1 MLRRILVGAA
11 LVCLV
16 GLSLVSTQVVA
27 QAASAPKSAVPKLQ
41 SGGSLTVGVVGT
53 NWYPM
58 DPPAFANGT
67 AQANYFD
74 AVFGELFIEE
84 PNGTMQPDLA
94 QSAKYSANDKDVT
107 ITLRNGVKFSNGM
120 PITSADMQWNFTRDM
135 ITTTACSCHPCFT
148 DVMSVSVSGP
158 KSVTVHMKTPNGTLI
173 NCFEGHAS
181 NYLIPESLWKSEGST
196 KFGLHP
202 IGAGPYEVVSDQLS
216 NKLVLKK
223 NPNYYEKG
231 VPRLNTLTF
240 QALGSDQSAL
250 EALQAGQIQLAV
262 GVTTP
267 NTISQAKKDGLR
279 VQTVRATSMGALQF
293 NTNKKPFD
301 NPIARQAVAAAIDP
315 GPILKAS
322 ASGEGSLGE
331 AMQGPGGLYYSKTV
345 PGYHG
350 YNLATAKA
358 DVKKLGGLSFTI
370 QGGNTPAEEQEEE
383 AIQSELNAAGIKA
396 TLVPEELTVEVE
408 NFAKGNWNII
418 VGCGGGVDPDV
429 GACAYP
435 ERFISHA
442 EYSGTVN
449 PALDKAIH
457 EQVDNVASS
466 KRAAA
471 EKTINAIIAK
481 NVYAVPLY
489 AANSYV
495 LSSTKINPSDPGPGA
510 GGAIGVT
517 QDFDQVAYLAH

>member
-1 MLRRILVGAA
+1 MLRKIFAVACSIGLLGLA
-11 LVCLV
+11 LV
-16 GLSLVSTQVVA
+16 SSQTA
-27 QAASAPKSAVPKLQ
+27 RAAPVPKLQ
-41 SGGSLTVGVVGT
+41 NGGSMTIGVVGT

-58 DPPAFANGT
+58 DPPAYANGT

-94 QSAKYSANDKDVT
+94 QSYKYSSNDENVT
-107 ITLRNGVKFSNGM
+107 ITLRKGLKYSNGM
-120 PITSADMQWNFTRDM
+120 PVTAKDMQWNFTRDM

-158 KSVTVHMKTPNGTLI
+158 RSVTVHMKTPNATLI
-173 NCFEGHAS
+173 NCFEGHAP
-181 NYLIPESLWKSEGST
+181 NYLIPESLWMSEGSA
-196 KFGLHP
+196 KFGLNP
-202 IGAGPYEVVSDQLS
+202 VGAGPYKVVSDQLS
-216 NKLVLKK
+216 SKLVLTK
-223 NPNYYEKG
+223 NPNYYKKG
-231 VPRLNTLTF
+231 LPRLNSLTF
-240 QALGSDQSAL
+240 QALGADQSAL
-250 EALQAGQIQLAV
+250 EALQSGQIQMAV

-267 NTISQAKKDGLR
+267 NIIAQAKKDGIR
-279 VQTVRATSMGALQF
+279 VQTIKATSMGTLQF
-293 NTNKKPFD
+293 NTNTAPFND
-301 NPIARQAVAAAIDP
+301 PLARDAVAAAIDP
-315 GPILKAS
+315 GPILKVS

-331 AMQGPGGLYYSKTV
+331 GMQGPGGLFYSKTV

-350 YNLATAKA
+350 YDLARAKA

-370 QGGNTPAEEQEEE
+370 QGGNTPAEGVEEE
-383 AIQSELNAAGIKA
+383 AIQSELNDAGMKV

-408 NFAKGNWNII
+408 NFAKGNWQII
-418 VGCGGGVDPDV
+418 IGCGGGVDPDV

-449 PALDKAIH
+449 PTLDKLIN
-457 EQVDNVASS
+457 EQVDNVSPA

-471 EKTINAIIAK
+471 EKQIDAIVAK

-495 LSSTKINPSDPGPGA
+495 LSSPKINPTDPGPGA
-510 GGAIGVT
+510 GGSIGVT
-517 QDFDQVAYLAH
+517 VDFDNLGFLHS